1 MLGLTVFNLT
11 IVVLQLIMDL
21 PTTEA
26 VEGTPSY
33 QVNCSNF
40 TSIQFWYLDLA
51 RGVSGGIS
59 LLVCSLILF
68 LILLHKAYATLLQRF
83 LLYSTLATW
92 LAEAAFTMQIEHL
105 VKYAGQRQFCVA
117 VAFLEQWTILM
128 VIAIDLEISVLLTY
142 RVYESLQKQVLN
154 CSSWSKCVK
163 VSIEITT
170 VCLSVFVPL
179 VGAVV
184 PLIHGTY
191 GLTGGWCWIT
201 DIHNKCKKHDEWV
214 LFTVLA
220 ILYIGGGLLIGICI
234 AFVVILFC
242 MSTLRSSNSHPL
254 NCRLIRNN
262 LVLLAFYLA
271 YFAFSSIGVST
282 QLHSSTTHDE
292 NDKYPLWLVYAIGF
306 PFNKLTLLLGFLFYM
321 YSFKKLTIQTF
332 RILKR
337 ICCKCYHH
345 CTQRICHTKDDAPSP
360 RQGFRSVTGGPTY
373 RSSHPQVYP
382 SETVFSPP
390 YTGAFTSITR
400 RDSSDE
406 GERKQ
411 LIPSPN
417 IGYGSFHGNIQYEL
431 QRTC

>member
-1 MLGLTVFNLT
+1 
-11 IVVLQLIMDL
+11 
-21 PTTEA
+21 
-26 VEGTPSY
+26 
-33 QVNCSNF
+33 
-40 TSIQFWYLDLA
+40 
-51 RGVSGGIS
+51 
-59 LLVCSLILF
+59 
-68 LILLHKAYATLLQRF
+68 
-83 LLYSTLATW
+83 
-92 LAEAAFTMQIEHL
+92 
-105 VKYAGQRQFCVA
+105 
-117 VAFLEQWTILM
+117 M

-184 PLIHGTY
+184 PLIRGTY
-191 GLTGGWCWIT
+191 GLTGGWCWIR

-214 LFTVLA
+214 LYTVLA

-242 MSTLRSSNSHPL
+242 MSTFRSSNSHPL

-271 YFAFSSIGVST
+271 YFAFSSVGVST
-282 QLHSSTTHDE
+282 QIHSSTTHDE